1 MINDKRLKRFL
12 HKGLGIIF
20 IWLAFFG
27 YANAGERILLLQ
39 STTST
44 VNSGLLDNIIPKFTK
59 TTGIDVKVI
68 SSGTGQ
74 ALRNAKNGDA
84 DVVLVHSKL
93 DEEKFV
99 QSGFGVERIP
109 IMYNDFVIIG
119 PPHDP
124 AAIRKTTT
132 ASSAFSKIW
141 ETQSSFVSRGDDSG
155 THKREIRLWE
165 TVSLDNNNISNS
177 DWYMETG
184 SGMGAALNIAVNNDA
199 YILSDRGTWINF
211 RNKRGHKILFQ
222 RTNDLLNEYSAILVN
237 PKRYLHVKGS
247 EGQALID
254 WLIGQEGQS
263 AIDAYRIN
271 GQQLFFSITR

>member
-84 DVVLVHSKL
+84 DEHTAKL
-93 DEEKFV
+93 
-99 QSGFGVERIP
+99 
-109 IMYNDFVIIG
+109 
-119 PPHDP
+119 
-124 AAIRKTTT
+124 AAIPLGRM
-132 ASSAFSKIW
+132 
-141 ETQSSFVSRGDDSG
+141 GDVE
-155 THKREIRLWE
+155 EIANLICF
-165 TVSLDNNNISNS
+165 LLS
-177 DWYMETG
+177 DQCSYSTG
-184 SGMGAALNIAVNNDA
+184 STFLADGGLTLGI
-199 YILSDRGTWINF
+199 
-211 RNKRGHKILFQ
+211 
-222 RTNDLLNEYSAILVN
+222 
-237 PKRYLHVKGS
+237 PRY
-247 EGQALID
+247 
-254 WLIGQEGQS
+254 
-263 AIDAYRIN
+263 
-271 GQQLFFSITR
+271 

>member
-93 DEEKFV
+93 DEEEFV

-237 PKRYLHVKGS
+237 PKMYLHVKGS

>member
-1 MINDKRLKRFL
+1 
-12 HKGLGIIF
+12 
-20 IWLAFFG
+20 
-27 YANAGERILLLQ
+27 
-39 STTST
+39 
-44 VNSGLLDNIIPKFTK
+44 
-59 TTGIDVKVI
+59 
-68 SSGTGQ
+68 
-74 ALRNAKNGDA
+74 
-84 DVVLVHSKL
+84 
-93 DEEKFV
+93 
-99 QSGFGVERIP
+99 
-109 IMYNDFVIIG
+109 
-119 PPHDP
+119 
-124 AAIRKTTT
+124 
-132 ASSAFSKIW
+132 
-141 ETQSSFVSRGDDSG
+141 
-155 THKREIRLWE
+155 
-165 TVSLDNNNISNS
+165 
-177 DWYMETG
+177 METG